1 MGAVAFA
8 AWHLQLVV
16 MVGIGMEMEILDG
29 MIPGLARTLAELAM
43 KTEATLRRLER
54 RILIDRW
61 FCLGV

>member
-1 MGAVAFA
+1 
-8 AWHLQLVV
+8 